1 MYPFH
6 KTLSW
11 IVLGGMLS
19 AGFLSCRDGK
29 RYHEPASVEIHEPPS
44 RGFASIQAFQ
54 DEINTEFRDPEISPL
69 PPEKIGGFPGL
80 DFFEPDTAYQV
91 MARLVRTPGAL
102 PFEMPTTT
110 DRMALE
116 RTYGILR
123 FELQGR
129 PFELEVY
136 QSPDLMMQEGFEDY
150 LFLPF
155 TDASNGKETYEG
167 GRYIDLR
174 IPQGDSILLDFNTA
188 YNPYCAYNPK
198 YSCPIVPSVNNLDIP
213 VYAGVRAYRKNQ
225 APIRQ
230 TP

>member
-1 MYPFH
+1 
-6 KTLSW
+6 
-11 IVLGGMLS
+11 MLS
-19 AGFLSCRDGK
+19 TSMISCGDGK
-29 RYHEPASVEIHEPPS
+29 RYHESAAVEIQQPPS
-44 RGFASIQAFQ
+44 MGLGSIRAFQ
-54 DEINTEFRDPEISPL
+54 DEINAEFRDPEISPL
-69 PPEKIGGFPGL
+69 PPERIGGFPGL
-80 DFFEPDTAYQV
+80 EFFEPDTNYQV
-91 MARLVRTPGAL
+91 MAQLVRTPGAL

-155 TDASNGKETYEG
+155 TDATNGKETYAG
-167 GRYIDLR
+167 GRYMDLR
-174 IPQGDSILLDFNTA
+174 IPEGDSILLDFNTA

-213 VYAGVRAYRKNQ
+213 IYAGVRAYRKPQ
-225 APIRQ
+225 APLRQ